1 MILKPIVVAVAAAML
16 SAGAFAGGG
25 EHSKQQP
32 RAESGSGG
40 MMQSQTGQQ
49 QAGSQGNQQ
58 QAKSQGGQQAEAQ
71 SPELVKQAQQALKD
85 KGLNAGPVDGQWG
98 PQTQQAVKV
107 YQQQNQI
114 QATGQLDRQTLASLG
129 IGQSA
134 SAGGSSQEPS
144 SSAGSSSP
152 GVKRGAGASGSSGSS
167 APPSSTAEPQKD
179 SAGAFNGHGPN
190 SQKD

>member
-1 MILKPIVVAVAAAML
+1 MRLKEIVVAVAAAVL
-16 SAGAFAGGG
+16 SASAFAGGG
-25 EHSKQQP
+25 EHSKQP
-32 RAESGSGG
+32 RAESGSG
-40 MMQSQTGQQ
+40 MMQSQSSQQ
-49 QAGSQGNQQ
+49 RPGSPGNQQ
-58 QAKSQGGQQAEAQ
+58 AQAQ

-98 PQTQQAVKV
+98 PQTQQAVKA

-114 QATGQLDRQTLASLG
+114 QATGELDRQTLASLG

-134 SAGGSSQEPS
+134 SAGS
-144 SSAGSSSP
+144 SSTGSSSS
-152 GVKRGAGASGSSGSS
+152 GVKSGAGASGSSGSS

-179 SAGAFNGHGPN
+179 AAGVFSGHGPN

>member
-1 MILKPIVVAVAAAML
+1 MRLKEIVVAVAAAVL
-16 SAGAFAGGG
+16 SASAFAGGG

-32 RAESGSGG
+32 RAQGGNGG
-40 MMQSQTGQQ
+40 MTQSQSGQQQPQGGQQ
-49 QAGSQGNQQ
+49 QAQ
-58 QAKSQGGQQAEAQ
+58 AQ

-98 PQTQQAVKV
+98 PQTQQAVKA

-114 QATGQLDRQTLASLG
+114 QATGELDQQTLASLG

-134 SAGGSSQEPS
+134 SAGGSSREPS
-144 SSAGSSSP
+144 SSAGSSS
-152 GVKRGAGASGSSGSS
+152 RG
-167 APPSSTAEPQKD
+167 
-179 SAGAFNGHGPN
+179 SAGSFDGHGPN